1 MHRGDEIYAKGRMGL
16 GREMQSA
23 AAYAVEVNLPRLG
36 RLPGRSRGVR
46 SAAAYA
52 IEVALPGSL
61 RRAET
66 SPEIQLRPDKQLHFR
81 ERFPLAVG
89 NAGGRLRLHMLQR
102 IALPLNAPVTFLN
115 EEGRLRLH
123 MLQRIASPVKARE
136 GPKCG
141 PTRQGHE
148 KPSKIWHVV
157 AHPRPQ
163 PLPREKLN

>member
-1 MHRGDEIYAKGRMGL
+1 MIP
-16 GREMQSA
+16 REVQSA
-23 AAYAVEVNLPRLG
+23 AVYAVEVHIPRLEKIIDD
-36 RLPGRSRGVR
+36 SREVR
-46 SAAAYA
+46 SAAVYA
-52 IEVALPGSL
+52 VEVALPGSL

-123 MLQRIASPVKARE
+123 MLQRIASPVQARE

-148 KPSKIWHVV
+148 KPSKIWQVG

-163 PLPREKLN
+163 PAPGEAKLRETIS